1 MKKLSPL
8 MIVHFFLMLAL
19 FMLSVVSAV
28 LLFSGVGFDFGALN
42 SGNQVSVILFG
53 VFNLVNAL
61 ALCFGIVYLLRGYS
75 KKAAPFYK
83 ASLLTRVAATV
94 ICLVMM
100 TFNFNAQGAALALVI
115 SIIVLL
121 AAKGVIMAY
130 MTFKKDIGK
139 KNTWILFHVLVVLD
153 VGLGVLFLFNQKMMM
168 IHTIVNIC
176 ARLALD
182 GAVGLS
188 VRGKYKDKESRGT
201 K

>member
-1 MKKLSPL
+1 
-8 MIVHFFLMLAL
+8 
-19 FMLSVVSAV
+19 
-28 LLFSGVGFDFGALN
+28 
-42 SGNQVSVILFG
+42 
-53 VFNLVNAL
+53 
-61 ALCFGIVYLLRGYS
+61 
-75 KKAAPFYK
+75 
-83 ASLLTRVAATV
+83 
-94 ICLVMM
+94 
-100 TFNFNAQGAALALVI
+100 
-115 SIIVLL
+115 
-121 AAKGVIMAY
+121 MAY

-153 VGLGVLFLFNQKMMM
+153 VGLGVLFLFNQKMML